1 MWTACCG
8 GGREQE
14 PTRSPLPWTNDGRWT
29 GVSDNSPS
37 PSDAGSHNEE
47 TRMTIR
53 VIRAKRLRSGY
64 AQMHFEK
71 PWCRVTL
78 SDGRT
83 DGKELGRTK
92 ISKQNTQEDVDI
104 WNWSASVSLNR
115 IELLRPTAILRF
127 EISDTQDNDM
137 YCIREFSGLDLKDLV
152 NKKGTV
158 KKALKLPGGASI
170 PKRDGKAPS
179 LHVGIVVT
187 PNPFTLRDDRLMHSP
202 SVVSSALALRNKM
215 SRRNE
220 KSSAINVNETAKI
233 SRLTEQ
239 SIHKVEKNTTS
250 VPVIQSNH
258 SIGSKTELVAT
269 NNSDVSMPPNSPDQ
283 HASPRSFSALSD
295 STTSNG
301 DLQQQQSSVLSKNI
315 ETTSHNP
322 PETKTEIQLLEDK
335 LAALKSKSK
344 SSAQMFLPSSTVKQ
358 TSNESDTMSMNGPAL
373 LPPPSAT
380 HPELKSDPSDNKHER
395 TRRASMNGP
404 PLPPPSAPQ
413 PELVSLGSHVSEKIK
428 HVAKNTKTIPIHEAN
443 EYDGPRHEL
452 FDDCEEFIFE
462 LPAKEPWGFKLHFFQ
477 ANHVMRI
484 ESIKPGSPAEDAGMK
499 IGDYIDEV
507 GGDPLHEGGEKKAM
521 QFIKDHK
528 LIEAYFVEVVVMREI
543 HEDINLE
550 SMERVLTKHNST
562 PPSATHP
569 ELKND
574 PSDNKHERT
583 RRASMNG
590 SPLPPPSAP
599 QPELVSLGSHVS
611 EKITKV
617 LRQSS
622 IPRNMD
628 HALRSFSS
636 GDRKGKIQITFFV
649 SACKKAVA
657 PNATQMFFAKKDLT
671 ASFSRFFNL
680 AIDYFDRCC
689 AASHVHHVTHVEAD
703 ATVNSRIS
711 NFQDIE
717 GYDKL
722 LIVVRA
728 CQL

>member
-104 WNWSASVSLNR
+104 WNWSASVSLNC
-115 IELLRPTAILRF
+115 IELLRPTTILRF

-179 LHVGIVVT
+179 LHVGVVVT
-187 PNPFTLRDDRLMHSP
+187 PNPFTLRDDRSMHSP

-220 KSSAINVNETAKI
+220 KSSAINVNETAKT
-233 SRLTEQ
+233 RLTEQ

-250 VPVIQSNH
+250 LPVIQSNH

-269 NNSDVSMPPNSPDQ
+269 NNSDVFMPPNSPDQ

-315 ETTSHNP
+315 ETTSLNP
-322 PETKTEIQLLEDK
+322 TETKTEIQLLEDK

-344 SSAQMFLPSSTVKQ
+344 SSAQIFLPSSTVKQ

-380 HPELKSDPSDNKHER
+380 HPELKS
-395 TRRASMNGP
+395 
-404 PLPPPSAPQ
+404 
-413 PELVSLGSHVSEKIK
+413 
-428 HVAKNTKTIPIHEAN
+428 
-443 EYDGPRHEL
+443 Y
-452 FDDCEEFIFE
+452 
-462 LPAKEPWGFKLHFFQ
+462 
-477 ANHVMRI
+477 
-484 ESIKPGSPAEDAGMK
+484 
-499 IGDYIDEV
+499 
-507 GGDPLHEGGEKKAM
+507 
-521 QFIKDHK
+521 
-528 LIEAYFVEVVVMREI
+528 
-543 HEDINLE
+543 
-550 SMERVLTKHNST
+550 
-562 PPSATHP
+562 
-569 ELKND
+569 

-689 AASHVHHVTHVEAD
+689 AAYHVHHEAD

-717 GYDKL
+717 GYDKF

>member
-14 PTRSPLPWTNDGRWT
+14 PTLSPLPWTNDGRWT

-115 IELLRPTAILRF
+115 IELLRPTTILRF

-187 PNPFTLRDDRLMHSP
+187 PNPFTLRDDRSMHSP

-283 HASPRSFSALSD
+283 HESPRSFSALSD

-413 PELVSLGSHVSEKIK
+413 PELVSLGSHVSEKI
-428 HVAKNTKTIPIHEAN
+428 
-443 EYDGPRHEL
+443 
-452 FDDCEEFIFE
+452 
-462 LPAKEPWGFKLHFFQ
+462 
-477 ANHVMRI
+477 
-484 ESIKPGSPAEDAGMK
+484 
-499 IGDYIDEV
+499 
-507 GGDPLHEGGEKKAM
+507 
-521 QFIKDHK
+521 
-528 LIEAYFVEVVVMREI
+528 
-543 HEDINLE
+543 
-550 SMERVLTKHNST
+550 
-562 PPSATHP
+562 
-569 ELKND
+569 
-574 PSDNKHERT
+574 
-583 RRASMNG
+583 
-590 SPLPPPSAP
+590 
-599 QPELVSLGSHVS
+599 
-611 EKITKV
+611 TKV

-717 GYDKL
+717 GYDKF

>member
-115 IELLRPTAILRF
+115 IELLRPTTILRF

-395 TRRASMNGP
+395 TRRASMNG
-404 PLPPPSAPQ
+404 
-413 PELVSLGSHVSEKIK
+413 
-428 HVAKNTKTIPIHEAN
+428 
-443 EYDGPRHEL
+443 
-452 FDDCEEFIFE
+452 
-462 LPAKEPWGFKLHFFQ
+462 
-477 ANHVMRI
+477 
-484 ESIKPGSPAEDAGMK
+484 
-499 IGDYIDEV
+499 
-507 GGDPLHEGGEKKAM
+507 
-521 QFIKDHK
+521 
-528 LIEAYFVEVVVMREI
+528 
-543 HEDINLE
+543 
-550 SMERVLTKHNST
+550 
-562 PPSATHP
+562 
-569 ELKND
+569 
-574 PSDNKHERT
+574 
-583 RRASMNG
+583 

>member
-14 PTRSPLPWTNDGRWT
+14 PTGSPLPWTNDGRWT

-115 IELLRPTAILRF
+115 IELLRPTTILRF

-269 NNSDVSMPPNSPDQ
+269 NNSDVS
-283 HASPRSFSALSD
+283 SPRSFSALSD

-380 HPELKSDPSDNKHER
+380 HPELKS
-395 TRRASMNGP
+395 
-404 PLPPPSAPQ
+404 
-413 PELVSLGSHVSEKIK
+413 
-428 HVAKNTKTIPIHEAN
+428 
-443 EYDGPRHEL
+443 
-452 FDDCEEFIFE
+452 
-462 LPAKEPWGFKLHFFQ
+462 
-477 ANHVMRI
+477 
-484 ESIKPGSPAEDAGMK
+484 
-499 IGDYIDEV
+499 
-507 GGDPLHEGGEKKAM
+507 
-521 QFIKDHK
+521 
-528 LIEAYFVEVVVMREI
+528 
-543 HEDINLE
+543 
-550 SMERVLTKHNST
+550 
-562 PPSATHP
+562 
-569 ELKND
+569 D

>member
-14 PTRSPLPWTNDGRWT
+14 PNRSPLPWTNDGRWT

-395 TRRASMNGP
+395 TRRASMNG
-404 PLPPPSAPQ
+404 
-413 PELVSLGSHVSEKIK
+413 
-428 HVAKNTKTIPIHEAN
+428 
-443 EYDGPRHEL
+443 
-452 FDDCEEFIFE
+452 
-462 LPAKEPWGFKLHFFQ
+462 
-477 ANHVMRI
+477 
-484 ESIKPGSPAEDAGMK
+484 
-499 IGDYIDEV
+499 
-507 GGDPLHEGGEKKAM
+507 
-521 QFIKDHK
+521 
-528 LIEAYFVEVVVMREI
+528 
-543 HEDINLE
+543 
-550 SMERVLTKHNST
+550 
-562 PPSATHP
+562 
-569 ELKND
+569 
-574 PSDNKHERT
+574 
-583 RRASMNG
+583 